1 MKQENIKNFWVEAIY
16 VCLTSFQYVVADLMA
31 RENHRKNRVKAIII
45 LKYVSGVTPADTE
58 YARYITI
65 SKGKLGKLK
74 TLWFSLRP
82 VFWWYNRDLYF
93 FNDRDPITKNIAKWC
108 GKRILVEEGLGT
120 YFATSGIDVIG
131 SGILP
136 DEAYVG
142 YPELYQRTHQGK
154 CKVNKIMYASLF
166 SKDNIR
172 AYVRDFSYRFSCDIL
187 LLGQTTDTTPEYRKC
202 ENQFLME
209 VTRRFPDKMIIGD
222 LDFIFVP

>member
-1 MKQENIKNFWVEAIY
+1 
-16 VCLTSFQYVVADLMA
+16 MA
-31 RENHRKNRVKAIII
+31 KENHRKNRTKATII

-65 SKGKLGKLK
+65 PKGRLGKLK

-120 YFATSGIDVIG
+120 YFATSGIDVIR

-172 AYVRDFSYRFSCDIL
+172 SYVRDFSYRL
-187 LLGQTTDTTPEYRKC
+187 LFGCTLYDLGMDKIVEQLQIFAIYNKNIR
-202 ENQFLME
+202 FLNS
-209 VTRRFPDKMIIGD
+209 FGD
-222 LDFIFVP
+222 LDFIFAP